1 MRSGSCCRFYKH
13 RPRERS
19 QTMTRAPGI
28 GNRRVSAVS
37 HGRLAA
43 LVLVALF
50 LSATA
55 EAQQFDYSA
64 VLAYPGHINGPVNAG
79 GIVWQCNTKYCT
91 TRGPWPVPGI
101 KSCNALAAIV
111 GQLASYGYK
120 GRMLSP
126 NDMATC
132 NGRQANATNQAP
144 ANSQTQPGQQSAN
157 QSSAAIN
164 PLGALFQN
172 LANANGG
179 NSGNGNSNN
188 SGSSGSST
196 PPPGSTPPA
205 STPAPSA
212 SPSGPVTI
220 RTAEL
225 TATGTGVLAARLP
238 FSPLRIRTAS
248 LRATGT
254 GALAASL
261 PFSPITIRTMS
272 LSVTGTG
279 SP

>member
-1 MRSGSCCRFYKH
+1 MI
-13 RPRERS
+13 
-19 QTMTRAPGI
+19 RAPGI
-28 GNRRVSAVS
+28 GNRR
-37 HGRLAA
+37 LAA
-43 LVLVALF
+43 ISRGELAAFILVGLF
-50 LSATA
+50 LSAKA

-79 GIVWQCNTKYCT
+79 GIVWQCNVKYCT
-91 TRGPWPVPGI
+91 TRGLWPVPGV

-132 NGRQANATNQAP
+132 NGRQATATNQAP
-144 ANSQTQPGQQSAN
+144 TNSQPLPGQQPQPGN

-188 SGSSGSST
+188 NANNSSGSSGSSGSST

-205 STPAPSA
+205 STPATA
-212 SPSGPVTI
+212 TSGPVTI
-220 RTAEL
+220 RTVAF
-225 TATGTGVLAARLP
+225 AVTGTGVIDAP
-238 FSPLRIRTAS
+238 FVFSPLNIRTVEFHV
-248 LRATGT
+248 TGT
-254 GALAASL
+254 GALPAAA
-261 PFSPITIRTMS
+261 PRGPVVIRTS
-272 LSVTGTG
+272 AFTVTGTG